1 MIDLNSVLSGNRLL
15 PVLIIE
21 RVEDTAPLCEAI
33 LEGGLGAIEITLRT
47 PTALACIAEA
57 AKRFPELNVGAGTVT
72 TPEQVALVKD
82 SGATFGVSPG
92 TTTALRNA
100 VVEIGLP
107 FLPGGSSPSE
117 FMANA
122 EAGFH
127 VQKFF
132 PAESSG
138 GCRFLKSLISP
149 FPHLSFC
156 PTGGINQENANT
168 YLSLPNV
175 IAVGG
180 SWFVSPDRIERQE
193 WRVISRDIREIIE
206 RIP

>member
-1 MIDLNSVLSGNRLL
+1 MIELNSLFSGNRLI
-15 PVLIIE
+15 PVVIIE

-33 LEGGLGAIEITLRT
+33 LEGGLDVVEITLRT
-47 PTALACIAEA
+47 QTALACIAEA
-57 AKRFPELNVGAGTVT
+57 AKRFPELSVGAGTVT
-72 TPEQVALVKD
+72 SSEQVASAKD

-92 TTTALRNA
+92 TTPALREA
-100 VVEIGLP
+100 VTQIGLP

-127 VQKFF
+127 IQKFF
-132 PAESSG
+132 PAELSG
-138 GCRFLKSLISP
+138 GCRFLKSLTSP

-156 PTGGINQENANT
+156 PTGGINQENAND

-175 IAVGG
+175 IAIGG

-193 WRVISRDIREIIE
+193 WRVISRDIKEIVE
-206 RIP
+206 RTP

>member
-1 MIDLNSVLSGNRLL
+1 MTKLNSLLSSNRLI
-15 PVLIIE
+15 PVVIIE

-33 LEGGLGAIEITLRT
+33 LEGGLDVVEITLRT
-47 PTALACIAEA
+47 QAALDSIAEA
-57 AKRFPELNVGAGTVT
+57 AKRFPKLSVGAGTVT
-72 TPEQVALVKD
+72 TPEQVALAKD

-92 TTTALRNA
+92 TTPALREA
-100 VVEIGLP
+100 IVKIRLP

-127 VQKFF
+127 IQKFF
-132 PAESSG
+132 PAEASG
-138 GCRFLKSLISP
+138 GCRYLKSLASP

-156 PTGGINQENANT
+156 PTGGINQKNAND

-175 IAVGG
+175 IAIGG
-180 SWFVSPDRIERQE
+180 SWFVSPDRIEKQE
-193 WRVISRDIREIIE
+193 WQAISRDIREIIE
-206 RIP
+206 QLP